1 MESYKKLLLANKA
14 WVQDKLSVDER
25 FFEKSAKSQQ
35 PEFMW
40 VGCSDS
46 RVPAEDI
53 TGTEPGEL
61 FVHRNIAN
69 LVIHTDF
76 NMLSV
81 LQYAVEVLK
90 VRHVIVCGHY
100 ECGGVKNA
108 MTRHDF
114 GLINKW
120 LRHIKDVY
128 RLHKRELDSLS
139 DPQKRYDRL
148 VEINVMEQVQN
159 LAETSIVQKA
169 WRAEDR
175 PIIHGWVYDLRT
187 GYIREVAMMKPGAT
201 LDQIYMFDF
210 EDGTPVVQERTP
222 LLLEPASE
230 REA

>member
-1 MESYKKLLLANKA
+1 MDSYKKLLLANQA
-14 WVQDKLSVDER
+14 WVQDKLNVHPD
-25 FFEKSAKSQQ
+25 FFTRQASHQK

-40 VGCSDS
+40 IGCSDS

-69 LVIHTDF
+69 LVVHTDF

-90 VRHVIVCGHY
+90 VKHVIVCGHY
-100 ECGGVKNA
+100 DCGGVKNA
-108 MTRHDF
+108 MTRHNF

-128 RLHKRELDSLS
+128 RLHKRELDCIS
-139 DPQKRYDRL
+139 DNQARLDRL
-148 VEINVMEQVQN
+148 VEINIIEQVQN
-159 LAETSIVQKA
+159 LAQTSIVQKA
-169 WRAEDR
+169 WHTENR

-187 GYIREVAMMKPGAT
+187 GYVKEIASLQPGSC
-201 LDQIYMFDF
+201 LDDIYMFDF
-210 EDGTPVVQERTP
+210 N
-222 LLLEPASE
+222 EPEPPAP
-230 REA
+230 AAP

>member
-1 MESYKKLLLANKA
+1 METYKKLLLANKA
-14 WVQDKLSVDER
+14 WVKDKLDVNPEY
-25 FFEKSAKSQQ
+25 FEKQAQHQ
-35 PEFMW
+35 RPEFMW
-40 VGCSDS
+40 IGCSDS
-46 RVPAEDI
+46 RVPAEEI

-100 ECGGVKNA
+100 NCGGVKNA
-108 MTRHDF
+108 MSHHDF

-128 RLHKRELDSLS
+128 RFHSRELEAIGDL
-139 DPQKRYDRL
+139 QQRYDRL
-148 VEINVMEQVQN
+148 VEINVTEQVQN
-159 LAETSIVQKA
+159 LAETSIVQRA
-169 WRAEDR
+169 WKSEDS

-187 GYIREVAMMKPGAT
+187 GYLKEIASMAPGT
-201 LDQIYMFDF
+201 KLESIYMFDF
-210 EDGTPVVQERTP
+210 DEK
-222 LLLEPASE
+222 L
-230 REA
+230 